1 VKIQIGV
8 VGNKEV
14 RTKSVWNT
22 ALEVGREIARS
33 DAILVCGGLTG
44 VMEAAAKGAKEAGG
58 VTVGIIPGSAKNEAN
73 PYIDIAIA
81 TGIGYARNA
90 IIAAT
95 SDAVV
100 VVGGGP
106 GTMSEIA
113 LALNIEK
120 PVVALENSGGVA
132 DLLVG
137 KRIDGRMVLS
147 ASSPMEAV
155 KLALKKIRLSR
166 Q

>member
-1 VKIQIGV
+1 VKVQIGV

-14 RTKSVWNT
+14 RAKSVWNT

-33 DAILVCGGLTG
+33 GAILVCGGLMG
-44 VMEAAAKGAKEAGG
+44 VMEASAKGAKEAGG
-58 VTVGIIPGSAKNEAN
+58 TTVGIIPGYEKNEAN

-95 SDAVV
+95 SDALIA
-100 VVGGGP
+100 VGGGP

-113 LALNIEK
+113 LALNLDK
-120 PVVALENSGGVA
+120 PVVALEDSGGVA
-132 DLLVG
+132 DLLAG
-137 KRIDGRMVLS
+137 RKIDEKTVYPV
-147 ASSPMEAV
+147 SSPRDAV
-155 KLALKKIRLSR
+155 RLVLNKLGRSK
-166 Q
+166 